1 MKQPAVELLLI
12 FLESNNLILFIK
24 IINSHL
30 NIYINKSLPDS
41 DSFKI
46 DVGLTGSNLSEISQI
61 NNEQLK
67 LGKLPLNPLL
77 VEQMERFFSNAIP
90 NKNSHEPDNTDE
102 NESTNPVNP
111 TALQKAF
118 EEIKEADINS
128 PSPQDIPLPPFKGSD
143 VVKLIDKLKDL
154 SCKAKIDSTN
164 FPSICMFTLH
174 NTDDTLDSTED
185 SIKLIGHSGPVY
197 SLDISSDNKFM
208 ISGSEDKTGKV
219 QKLILFFALTLR
231 LWNLDT
237 YSNLVSYRGHNY
249 PVWDVTFSPIN
260 LYFASS
266 SFDKTARLW
275 SCEHIYPLR
284 IFAGHLSDVSCVK
297 FHPNGN
303 YLLTGSDDRTV
314 RLWDVQRGKCVR
326 LFTGHSGPITSIC
339 ISPNG
344 KVAATASTLM
354 NKKRMLNKSE
364 NMIKVWDLGSG
375 KLMDEFVGHDE
386 PVYSLCF
393 NHESNLLLSGS
404 ADGSVKA
411 WKINSGNDQNKF
423 RHPVNPEN
431 LDTSISRT
439 KYFGNNAA
447 GNSTIENG
455 SNLDG
460 NRQLDS
466 LKQSGDNSGND
477 TLSNIKKEEDIR
489 KFKGDASN
497 REKEKVSEGLLR
509 SWSTVNTSVISVKFS
524 TRNLG
529 IAIGSYKSS

>member
-1 MKQPAVELLLI
+1 M
-12 FLESNNLILFIK
+12 
-24 IINSHL
+24 
-30 NIYINKSLPDS
+30 
-41 DSFKI
+41 
-46 DVGLTGSNLSEISQI
+46 
-61 NNEQLK
+61 
-67 LGKLPLNPLL
+67 
-77 VEQMERFFSNAIP
+77 
-90 NKNSHEPDNTDE
+90 
-102 NESTNPVNP
+102 
-111 TALQKAF
+111 
-118 EEIKEADINS
+118 
-128 PSPQDIPLPPFKGSD
+128 
-143 VVKLIDKLKDL
+143 
-154 SCKAKIDSTN
+154 DSTKDN
-164 FPSICMFTLH
+164 
-174 NTDDTLDSTED
+174 
-185 SIKLIGHSGPVY
+185 IKLIGHSGPVY

-208 ISGSEDKTGKV
+208 ISGSEDKTV
-219 QKLILFFALTLR
+219 R

-375 KLMDEFVGHDE
+375 KLMDEFLGHDE

-411 WKINSGNDQNKF
+411 WKINVGNDRSKF
-423 RHPVNPEN
+423 RNSLNTEN
-431 LDTSISRT
+431 SDSSISRT
-439 KYFGNNAA
+439 KYFGNLAA
-447 GNSTIENG
+447 GNNTMGNG
-455 SNLDG
+455 PSIDG
-460 NRQLDS
+460 NRPLDN
-466 LKQSGDNSGND
+466 LKQSGDNTGND
-477 TLSNIKKEEDIR
+477 VASNVKKEEDLI
-489 KFKGDASN
+489 KFKDDSN
-497 REKEKVSEGLLR
+497 REKEKPSEGLLR